1 MSTFEILFTTFY
13 VSAAIIWSSYLIADV
28 AADIKKNGELD
39 WCHIISIVIMVNLAL
54 FMLDKFRLE

>member
-28 AADIKKNGELD
+28 AADIKKMANWTGV
-39 WCHIISIVIMVNLAL
+39 ISSQL
-54 FMLDKFRLE
+54 